1 MIGLLMVCG
10 TVHFC
15 FCCDHFTFENVHF
28 FQSRDSLIWKTVH
41 QCHLS
46 QFLQG
51 RYLCHQHHRLE
62 LETDNT
68 CLDYD
73 FHLSFLSE
81 IPDHSHRRRQ
91 HTTILQQHHISRK
104 LSPHWNFTIPSTMK
118 KCGDSAENGAAQST
132 ANELFM
138 HLPPAANI
146 LGFFAGIKNSSF
158 RSLRGEWKHRTRK
171 NSSKS

>member
-1 MIGLLMVCG
+1 
-10 TVHFC
+10 
-15 FCCDHFTFENVHF
+15 
-28 FQSRDSLIWKTVH
+28 
-41 QCHLS
+41 
-46 QFLQG
+46 LQG

-73 FHLSFLSE
+73 FHLSFFSE

-132 ANELFM
+132 AKWVVHAPPSSSEHLGLFCGNKKLKFL
-138 HLPPAANI
+138 LPSRRMETPHA
-146 LGFFAGIKNSSF
+146 
-158 RSLRGEWKHRTRK
+158 
-171 NSSKS
+171 